1 MIVFDLKCAAAHV
14 FEVWFRDS
22 AAYEAQIEAREIAC
36 PVCGDTTI
44 DKAPMAPNL
53 ARTRKSDR
61 DGEVKRDVPA
71 PSQIDA
77 EKAGQVMRY
86 LRAARDH
93 VEKNFDNVGERFPE
107 EARKIHHGEVD
118 KRDIYG
124 QASDQEARELE
135 EEGVE
140 IGQLPWLPRHNS

>member
-1 MIVFDLKCAAAHV
+1 MIVFDLKCAQTHV

-22 AAYEAQIEAREIAC
+22 AAYEAQTEAGEIAC
-36 PVCGDTTI
+36 PICGDSAI

-53 ARTRKSDR
+53 ARRGKPDR
-61 DGEVKRDVPA
+61 DGAVKRDAPA
-71 PSQIDA
+71 PRRGDT
-77 EKAGQVMRY
+77 EKAGRMMRY

-93 VEKNFDNVGERFPE
+93 VEENFDNVGERFPE

-124 QASDQEARELE
+124 RATDEEASELKD
-135 EEGVE
+135 EGIE
-140 IGQLPWLPRHNS
+140 IGQLPWLPRHDS